1 MRNMTGDSGWDASAQ
16 AWIDAIGDDPN
27 RNVLLDPEMLDV
39 CGDVR
44 GKRVLD
50 VGCGEGRFC
59 RMLAGRGAEATGI
72 DPTPGLI
79 AEAERRGAAGA
90 YVRGVAEQL
99 PFADAAYDLVI
110 SYVTLVDIAGY
121 REAIAEMTRVL
132 RPGGSLVACN
142 LGFVT
147 ATPAAPGDSPW
158 VRDAGGKRLYYP
170 TASTATRRSSRPAWR
185 GRASTSSTGTGRR
198 ARTCRRISAPACC
211 CATFANRCRRMS
223 RCATTTT
230 SRTGSACPCSTSCAG
245 RRRRW

>member
-147 ATPAAPGDSPW
+147 ATPAAPGESPW
-158 VRDAGGKRLYYP
+158 VRDAGGKRLYYRIDRYAEEFASRLAWAGIDIINWHRPQSAYMQAYLGAGLLLRDFREPVP
-170 TASTATRRSSRPAWR
+170 TDESLRDDDYFEDWFRVPLFN
-185 GRASTSSTGTGRR
+185 
-198 ARTCRRISAPACC
+198 I
-211 CATFANRCRRMS
+211 M
-223 RCATTTT
+223 
-230 SRTGSACPCSTSCAG
+230 
-245 RRRRW
+245 RWEKP